1 MLSPVAPCQCRAS
14 WHCCG
19 MPTAHLQPDHVVVV
33 EDAHEAVRAELGYPR
48 LAVDNGDVVGVG
60 RVLDAA
66 VAGLGRLEEGGEVPS
81 YLRVSPQPS

>member
-1 MLSPVAPCQCRAS
+1 
-14 WHCCG
+14 

-48 LAVDNGDVVGVG
+48 LAVDNGHVVCVG
-60 RVLDAA
+60 RGLDAA
-66 VAGLGRLEEGGEVPS
+66 IASLGRLEEGGKVPS